1 MTKTPRS
8 RSAPATPDG
17 DDRKPPGTRAVA
29 LTYDP
34 TTADDAPIVSASGE
48 GYLAER
54 IIETALAAGV
64 PVQSDPD
71 LVELLAAT
79 DIGDEIPVEAFIAVA
94 EILRYVYDLNGRTA
108 PRPEGS

>member
-1 MTKTPRS
+1 MSKRPTS
-8 RSAPATPDG
+8 RSAPSDG
-17 DDRKPPGTRAVA
+17 KDGARKPPDKRAVA
-29 LTYDP
+29 LSYDP
-34 TTADDAPIVSASGE
+34 STKDDAPIVSASGE

-64 PVQSDPD
+64 PVQSDSD

-79 DIGDEIPVEAFIAVA
+79 EIGDEIPVEAFVAVA
-94 EILRYVYDLNGRTA
+94 EILRYVYDLNGRSA